1 MKFKYLWILIVFL
14 SLTACNDHDYTIPDT
29 SVDLEPGNA
38 DFSTYVAVGNSLTS
52 GYTDG
57 ALFIAAQNNS
67 FPNILSQKFS
77 LVGGGEFTQPYT
89 DDNIGGLLLGGNQ
102 IANPRLYFDGSG
114 PAVLPGTPTT
124 EVSNIKPGPYN
135 NMGVPGARVTHLL
148 AKGYGNIAGLALGLA
163 NPYYVR
169 MATNPAA
176 SVLEDVMAQNPTF
189 FTLWIGNNDVL
200 GYAASGGD
208 GSSDITDV
216 ATFQFAYDK
225 IVSTLTSGGAK
236 GVILNLPDVTSVPY
250 FTTVP
255 YNPLDPSN
263 PDFGPMIPV
272 LNATFAPLN
281 QAFAF
286 LGVKERSIVFS
297 ETEPSPIIIQDES
310 IKDISAELFMVLQ
323 GAGLDPLT
331 ARLLAF
337 QYGQCRPA
345 NKNDLITLRSA
356 TAIASL
362 NMENFNKLVSMG
374 VPQDKAGQLSINGIT
389 YPMEDK
395 WVLIPTEQ
403 NEVKQALNTYN
414 SIIKSAA
421 QQAGL
426 AFVDA
431 NAFMDELSTGGL
443 LRDGFELNANLVK
456 GGVFALDGVHLTARG
471 YALVSQYILEAID
484 MTYDS
489 NFKEAK
495 ELPNLGDYPVF
506 YPATLK

>member
-1 MKFKYLWILIVFL
+1 MKFKYIWILIVFL
-14 SLTACNDHDYTIPDT
+14 SLAACNDHDYTIPDT

-38 DFSTYVAVGNSLTS
+38 DFSTYVSIGNSLTS
-52 GYTDG
+52 GYTDA
-57 ALFIAAQNNS
+57 ALFVAAQQNS

-77 LVGGGEFTQPYT
+77 LVGGGDFSQPLT
-89 DDNIGGLLLGGNQ
+89 SDNIGGLLLGGNV

-148 AKGYGNIAGLALGLA
+148 ANGYGNIAGLAQGLA
-163 NPYYVR
+163 NPYFVR
-169 MATNPAA
+169 MASTANA
-176 SVLEDVMAQNPTF
+176 SVLEDAMAMNPTF

-208 GSSDITDV
+208 GSSDITD
-216 ATFQFAYDK
+216 AGIFQFAYNK
-225 IVSTLTSGGAK
+225 LVTTLTSGGAK
-236 GVILNLPDVTSVPY
+236 GVILNLPDVTLIPY

-255 YNPLDPSN
+255 FNPLDPSN
-263 PDFGPMIPV
+263 PDFGPMIPL

-297 ETEPSPIIIQDES
+297 ETEASPIIIHDES
-310 IKDISAELFMVLQ
+310 IADISAQLFMVLK

-345 NKNDLITLRSA
+345 NKEDLITLRSA
-356 TAIASL
+356 TAIATL
-362 NMENFNKLVSMG
+362 NMDNFKKLVSMG

-395 WVLIPTEQ
+395 WVVLPSEQ
-403 NEVKQALNTYN
+403 DEVKQATATFN
-414 SIIKSAA
+414 SIIKSEA
-421 QQAGL
+421 QKAGL

-431 NAFMDELSTGGL
+431 NAFMEQLSTQGL
-443 LRDGFELNANLVK
+443 LSDGFELNSSLVK
-456 GGVFALDGVHLTARG
+456 GGVFSLDGVHLTARG
-471 YALVSQYILEAID
+471 YALVSKYILEAID
-484 MTYDS
+484 VTYES
-489 NFKEAK
+489 NFKAAGEM
-495 ELPNLGDYPVF
+495 PDIGDYPAF
-506 YPATLK
+506 YPETLK

>member
-1 MKFKYLWILIVFL
+1 MKFKYIWILLIFL
-14 SLTACNDHDYTIPDT
+14 SLTACNDHDYTIPDN
-29 SVDLEPGNA
+29 SVDLEPGSA

-67 FPNILSQKFS
+67 FPNILADKFS
-77 LVGGGEFTQPYT
+77 MIGGGDFTQPMT
-89 DDNIGGLLLGGNQ
+89 NDNIGGLLLGGNK

-148 AKGYGNIAGLALGLA
+148 ANGYGNIAGLAQGLA

-169 MATNPAA
+169 MASNPGA
-176 SVLEDVMAQNPTF
+176 SVIEDAMAMKPTF
-189 FTLWIGNNDVL
+189 FSLWIGNNDIL

-208 GSSDITDV
+208 GSSDITDA
-216 ATFQFAYDK
+216 ATFQFAYSK
-225 IVSTLTSGGAK
+225 LVSTLTSSGAK
-236 GVILNLPDVTSVPY
+236 GVILNLPDVTSIPY

-255 YNPLDPSN
+255 YNPLDPTN
-263 PDFGPMIPV
+263 PEFGPMIPV

-286 LGVKERSIVFS
+286 LGVPERSIVFS
-297 ETEPSPIIIQDES
+297 TTAASPIIIHDES
-310 IKDISAELFMVLQ
+310 ITDITAQLFMVLQ

-331 ARLLAF
+331 ARLLSF

-345 NKNDLITLRSA
+345 NENDLITLRSA

-362 NMENFNKLVSMG
+362 NMENFKKLISMG

-389 YPMEDK
+389 FPMEDK
-395 WVLIPTEQ
+395 WVLIPSEQ
-403 NEVKQALNTYN
+403 NEIKQAINTFN
-414 SIIKSAA
+414 SIIHSEA
-421 QQAGL
+421 QKEGL

-431 NAFMDELSTGGL
+431 NAFMNELNNHGL
-443 LRDGFELNANLVK
+443 LSDGFELNSSLVK

-471 YALVSQYILEAID
+471 YALVSKYILEAID
-484 MTYDS
+484 ETYES
-489 NFKEAK
+489 NFKAAN
-495 ELPNLGDYPVF
+495 ELPNVGDYPTF
-506 YPATLK
+506 YSTGLK

>member
-1 MKFKYLWILIVFL
+1 MKFKYLWILIIFL
-14 SLTACNDHDYTIPDT
+14 GLGSCNDHDYTIPDT
-29 SVDLEPGNA
+29 TVDLDPGSA

-57 ALFIAAQNNS
+57 ALFIAGQNNS

-77 LVGGGEFTQPYT
+77 KIGGGDFTQPMT
-89 DDNIGGLLLGGNQ
+89 DDNIGGLLLGGNVIQ
-102 IANPRLYFDGSG
+102 NPRLYFDGSG
-114 PAVLPGTPTT
+114 PAVLPAVPTT

-135 NMGVPGARVTHLL
+135 NMGVPGARVVHLL
-148 AKGYGNIAGLALGLA
+148 AKGYGNITGLAQGLA

-169 MATNPAA
+169 MASNPGA
-176 SVLEDVMAQNPTF
+176 SVIEDAMSMNPTF

-200 GYAASGGD
+200 GYATSGGD
-208 GSSDITDV
+208 GSSEITDMG
-216 ATFQFAYDK
+216 TFQFAYSQL
-225 IVSTLTSGGAK
+225 VTTLTSGGAK
-236 GVILNLPDVTSVPY
+236 GVILNIPDVTSIPY

-263 PDFGPMIPV
+263 PDFGPMIPL

-297 ETEPSPIIIQDES
+297 ETEPSPIIIHDES
-310 IKDISAELFMVLQ
+310 IPDISAQLFMVLK

-356 TAIASL
+356 TAIATL
-362 NMENFNKLVSMG
+362 NMDNVRKLMAMG
-374 VPQDKAGQLSINGIT
+374 VPQDKAGQLSVNGVT
-389 YPMEDK
+389 LPMEDK
-395 WVLIPTEQ
+395 WVLLPSEQ
-403 NEVKQALNTYN
+403 AEVKQALTTFN
-414 SIIKSAA
+414 SIIKSEA
-421 QQAGL
+421 QKAGL

-431 NAFMDELSTGGL
+431 NAFMDQLHSGGL
-443 LRDGFELNANLVK
+443 LSDGFELNSNLVK
-456 GGVFALDGVHLTARG
+456 GGVFGLDGVHLTARG
-471 YALVSQYILEAID
+471 YALVSKYILEAVD
-484 MTYDS
+484 MTYGS
-489 NFKEAK
+489 NFKEAG
-495 ELPNLGDYPVF
+495 ELPDLGDYPAF
-506 YPATLK
+506 YSPELR